1 MLDIALLRKQPDLV
15 AERLAKRA
23 YTLDL
28 DQFQHLESSRRSLQV
43 ETEQLQSQRNALSKQ
58 IGQRKSKGEDT
69 ADLMAQ
75 VASIAASLDAMGKG
89 SELAQEAL
97 SAWLS
102 KIPNPPHDSVPEGRD
117 SDQNL
122 EVRRCGA
129 PRSFEFEVKDH
140 VA

>member
-1 MLDIALLRKQPDLV
+1 MLDIALLRKQPELV

-43 ETEQLQSQRNALSKQ
+43 QTEQLQSQRNALSKQ

-89 SELAQEAL
+89 SELAQEASVRGCRRFPIRRMTQYPRAAIAIKTL
-97 SAWLS
+97 RFDVGGHQQVLNLKS
-102 KIPNPPHDSVPEGRD
+102 KIM
-117 SDQNL
+117 
-122 EVRRCGA
+122 
-129 PRSFEFEVKDH
+129 
-140 VA
+140 